1 MIRVCDL
8 LSRHECG
15 IQTALLFLPW
25 QPMTQDE
32 QDTVVEKVYTDY
44 WGAKEVLAALEASLA
59 EIAAT
64 SSITSDEGYLMYSL
78 SGVRLLDTDY
88 VRAQVAQ
95 YHAARRNKEALRKRL
110 IELGEPDP
118 E

>member
-1 MIRVCDL
+1 
-8 LSRHECG
+8 
-15 IQTALLFLPW
+15 
-25 QPMTQDE
+25 MTQNE

-88 VRAQVAQ
+88 VREQVAQ
-95 YHAARRNKEALRKRL
+95 YHAAKLHKESHRKRL
-110 IELGEPDP
+110 IDLGEPDP
-118 E
+118 G